1 MMQKTP
7 IEWMKSLPF
16 DLQLTD
22 DIYLCHGTPT
32 NDLIYLLENVEIGYA
47 QLRNDAQI
55 IELLNGKQ
63 SSLIF

>member
-16 DLQLTD
+16 YLQLTD

-47 QLRNDAQI
+47 QI